1 MDQITQ
7 QNAAL
12 MEETN
17 ASTESLVGIS
27 SRLASLL
34 GRFKTRS
41 TVRAVREERPR
52 LIA

>member
-17 ASTESLVGIS
+17 ASTQSLVGIS

-34 GRFKTRS
+34 GRFKTR
-41 TVRAVREERPR
+41 AVRETRTERPR
-52 LIA
+52 LRA